1 MMSICCEN
9 YLRCMEGARKEEQP
23 TQPRPPGLGRL
34 PERSESQLKLYGI
47 SKLPGGRGEGDSTQ
61 RRKW

>member
-1 MMSICCEN
+1 
-9 YLRCMEGARKEEQP
+9 MEGARKEEQP

-61 RRKW
+61 RRK